1 MKKLI
6 LATVVAA
13 GALLM
18 ASCTSKAEKSEKDL
32 AAKIENCTNT
42 DSIKVYVDQAKA
54 YAQKL
59 VSEGKVDEAKKYLEQ
74 IEPVVKAKA
83 PQLAGALSTAETALD
98 KVKEAAGDA
107 ADNVKAAGD
116 SAAVAA
122 GEAVDKAK
130 DAASTAVENA
140 KDEAA
145 AKVSDAAQKASD
157 KVSDAAQQAKD
168 KASEKVNDLLKK
180 K

>member
-83 PQLAGALSTAETALD
+83 PQFAGALSTA
-98 KVKEAAGDA
+98 
-107 ADNVKAAGD
+107 
-116 SAAVAA
+116 
-122 GEAVDKAK
+122 
-130 DAASTAVENA
+130 
-140 KDEAA
+140 
-145 AKVSDAAQKASD
+145 
-157 KVSDAAQQAKD
+157 
-168 KASEKVNDLLKK
+168 
-180 K
+180 

>member
-83 PQLAGALSTAETALD
+83 PQFAGALSTAETALD
-98 KVKEAAGDA
+98 KVKEAAGNA
-107 ADNVKAAGD
+107 AENVKAAGD
-116 SAAVAA
+116 SAPLREEA
-122 GEAVDKAK
+122 GIPG
-130 DAASTAVENA
+130 S
-140 KDEAA
+140 
-145 AKVSDAAQKASD
+145 
-157 KVSDAAQQAKD
+157 
-168 KASEKVNDLLKK
+168 L
-180 K
+180 